1 MNDFSRDLIKSID
14 KLHESSSSSEASSH
28 LTAEL
33 ITPEWDYSESSQ
45 IFNDINTTWD
55 SILRSNLV
63 IQSFNDI
70 QRYEKSP
77 RDIMFEKSFCSWYQP
92 YHFTP
97 RSKWGLHL
105 RYTSWIK
112 IARQL
117 FEECPLLISKAK
129 ESLVAAFLYLY
140 YHGLFHNMTEN
151 AASMIELEIGN
162 PHYYTTYYSDV
173 YVESFNS
180 PDCLEESLANSYL
193 YKHSMSC
200 HIESDYLK
208 KDLLSQADGY
218 KEFVNFIN
226 ENFANGCYKLISQII
241 TKQINPQ
248 YVEPSKEIL
257 ERLFLYDSQYNT
269 GPFWIH
275 RKPLAAH
282 SF

>member
-33 ITPEWDYSESSQ
+33 ITPEWYYSESSQ

-97 RSKWGLHL
+97 RSKWGIHL

-117 FEECPLLISKAK
+117 FEECPSLISKAK

-151 AASMIELEIGN
+151 AASMIELEVGK
-162 PHYYTTYYSDV
+162 PHCYTTYYSEV
-173 YVESFNS
+173 YAESFNS
-180 PDCLEESLANSYL
+180 LDCLEESLANSYL

-200 HIESDYLK
+200 HIDSDYLK
-208 KDLLSQADGY
+208 NELLSQPDGY
-218 KEFVNFIN
+218 KEFAKFIN
-226 ENFANGCYKLISQII
+226 EDFAKGCYKLISLII
-241 TKQINPQ
+241 SKQISPR

-257 ERLFLYDSQYNT
+257 ERLFPYDSQQ
-269 GPFWIH
+269 GIIPVWLH

-282 SF
+282 IF

>member
-1 MNDFSRDLIKSID
+1 MNDFSMDLIKSID

-28 LTAEL
+28 ITAEL
-33 ITPEWDYSESSQ
+33 ITPEWYYSESSQ
-45 IFNDINTTWD
+45 IFNDMDTAWD
-55 SILRSNLV
+55 SFLRSNFV
-63 IQSFNDI
+63 IQSFKDI
-70 QRYEKSP
+70 QRYEKSL
-77 RDIMFEKSFCSWYQP
+77 RDVMFEKSFCSWYQP

-117 FEECPLLISKAK
+117 FEECPSLISKAK

-151 AASMIELEIGN
+151 AASIIELEVGK

-173 YVESFNS
+173 YAETFNS

-193 YKHSMSC
+193 YKHSTSC
-200 HIESDYLK
+200 HIDSDYLK
-208 KDLLSQADGY
+208 KELLSQADGY
-218 KEFVNFIN
+218 KEFVKFIN
-226 ENFANGCYKLISQII
+226 ENFAKGCYKLISQIRM
-241 TKQINPQ
+241 KQINPQ
-248 YVEPSKEIL
+248 YVEASKEIL
-257 ERLFLYDSQYNT
+257 DRLFLYDSQL
-269 GPFWIH
+269 GAVPVWLH